1 MKELE
6 QEEVKRTFTID
17 RKLLNKF
24 KKQSKKNSKT
34 YKQSVKEAI
43 QLWLLQQ
50 T

>member
-1 MKELE
+1 MKKLE

>member
-1 MKELE
+1 MNELG

>member
-1 MKELE
+1 MNELE

>member
-1 MKELE
+1 MNELG

-17 RKLLNKF
+17 QKLLNKF

>member
-1 MKELE
+1 MKDLK
-6 QEEVKRTFTID
+6 QKEVKRTFTVD
-17 RKLLNKF
+17 QKLLDKF